1 MTEWYYA
8 KDGQQNGP
16 VSFEALVEIAR
27 QGGLNPTKDL
37 VWNKSMTDWVI
48 AGQVPGLCSPAA
60 APNTPTADP
69 SNPYAAPTAGWN
81 EVAQITVGE
90 NLEEI
95 SPGSDPLDVM
105 ACAKRGFNLT
115 IRHFGMILVIGIV
128 YLGVSFGAG
137 IILSAVDSA
146 LGLTPPPVTVPT
158 VGESPTEQQIQAFA
172 NGFQNQGSSL
182 HQILN
187 QLLSL
192 FLSIGLTRIGLNL
205 VSGKPISVGMLFSGA
220 RKLLPMLGGYIIFM
234 AAFVIGFILLIVG
247 YDQARLTP
255 IVLWEPPIWTR
266 HLALLLNLLAFI
278 LLAAA
283 YVPRNSIKA
292 KIGHPMIAGV
302 KIWAFAHLIANG
314 TLADVLLFGG
324 FLLWAVV
331 DFRASRRRDRMNATV
346 YPSGAMVNTLV
357 TLVVGLGAGVVFM
370 LWLHARW
377 VGVSPL
383 GM

>member
-48 AGQVPGLCSPAA
+48 AGQVPGLCSPTA

-172 NGFQNQGSSL
+172 NGFQTQGSSL

-234 AAFVIGFILLIVG
+234 AAFVIGFILLIVPG
-247 YDQARLTP
+247 IYIAMRYGQFFYAIVDRDLGIIDSFKYSSSITTNNRTKLFFLVLLYIAMGIAGILALCVGILFAMPVIWLTGAVAYRWLQYGHRAALDHQGTQTPMLARL
-255 IVLWEPPIWTR
+255 
-266 HLALLLNLLAFI
+266 
-278 LLAAA
+278 
-283 YVPRNSIKA
+283 
-292 KIGHPMIAGV
+292 
-302 KIWAFAHLIANG
+302 
-314 TLADVLLFGG
+314 
-324 FLLWAVV
+324 
-331 DFRASRRRDRMNATV
+331 
-346 YPSGAMVNTLV
+346 
-357 TLVVGLGAGVVFM
+357 
-370 LWLHARW
+370 
-377 VGVSPL
+377 
-383 GM
+383 